1 MQKVLMAAMMTFG
14 LAGAASAA
22 DLQHV
27 NFALNYLVGGPATG
41 FIYANKLGL
50 YQRAGLDVSIQEGRG
65 SSTTAQLVATGGA
78 DIGYAE
84 SSAVMQVKA
93 KGAPITM
100 FSAIY
105 PINSMAII
113 ALKDGPIKTAAD
125 IKGKRLAVTLGTS
138 QAILLDPILKKIGLT
153 QDDVQLMN
161 IDSSAMA
168 PVLLQ
173 GRVDAILGGATV
185 HSNLIRNAGKDVNEM
200 LYADLGVN
208 LVGLTLVAR
217 DDRLKENP
225 ELFKK
230 FAEASIEGWAAARDN
245 PDAAADAVVEA
256 FPAVKKD
263 SILKEFKTAAR
274 FLCGGGSPRMGMATD
289 ANWQQT
295 WTLMTQ
301 YLGLPADLPASAYYS
316 QDYTPKG
323 APECKS

>member
-1 MQKVLMAAMMTFG
+1 MTVALTLG
-14 LAGAASAA
+14 LANAAAAA

-27 NFALNYLVGGPATG
+27 KFALNYLVGGPSTG
-41 FIYANKLGL
+41 FIYAKKLGL
-50 YQRAGLDVSIQEGRG
+50 YERAGLDVSIEEGRG
-65 SSTTAQLVATGGA
+65 SSTTAQLVATGGT
-78 DIGYAE
+78 DVGYAE
-84 SSAVMQVKA
+84 ASSVMQVRS

-100 FSAIY
+100 FSVIY
-105 PINSMAII
+105 PMNSMAII
-113 ALKDGPIKTAAD
+113 ALKDGPVKSPAD
-125 IKGKRLAVTLGTS
+125 LKGKRLAVTLGTS

-173 GRVDAILGGATV
+173 GQVDAILGGATV
-185 HSNLIRNAGKDVNEM
+185 HSNLVRNAGKDVNEM

-208 LVGLTLVAR
+208 LVGLSLVAR
-217 DDRLKENP
+217 DDRLKADP
-225 ELFKK
+225 DLFRK
-230 FAEASIEGWAAARDN
+230 FAEASIQGWAAARDN

-289 ANWQQT
+289 ENWQQT

-301 YLGLPADLPASAYYS
+301 YLSLPTTLPASAYYS
-316 QDYTPKG
+316 QDYAPKG
-323 APECKS
+323 ATECKS